1 MGLFSQLEE
10 EQRSKRPTTAKKENL
25 GAEKQDMIHQAS
37 ELLSLVRQVLDLNQ
51 IDAKSRKLWKD
62 NRARLKDA
70 KWQLHNSLGNVSEEI
85 YTNQVGMCL
94 EGMAKNI
101 RQSQPNGDWRVSEYE
116 VDIKKDPGGDECV
129 MLVVKWVDASNMEDL
144 QYSNGVPAMN
154 INIKN
159 GGLSKEA
166 IEAITSKSDSSSD
179 EELKSLLKSLIGV
192 MAQNASAPTVQNEDT
207 TNKKI

>member
-1 MGLFSQLEE
+1 MGLFSQLEDE
-10 EQRSKRPTTAKKENL
+10 KRSKRPTTAKKENL

-70 KWQLHNSLGNVSEEI
+70 KWQLHNSLGNVSQAI
-85 YTNQVGMCL
+85 FTNQIGMCL

-116 VDIKKDPGGDECV
+116 VDIKKDAGGDECV

-166 IEAITSKSDSSSD
+166 IEALTSKSESSSD

-192 MAQNASAPTVQNEDT
+192 MAQNASVPAVQNEET
-207 TNKKI
+207 TDKKI